1 MDGSV
6 RRETRQWAYEE
17 FGHADL
23 GDARRTARLVR
34 MAASLAETPG
44 GKVPEVFRSSAEQQA
59 AYDFLSNSN
68 VRASDL
74 LAATSTATTRRCEQ
88 EAWVHVVIDGTSLRL
103 TDIERTKGF
112 GAVGSTHNGAS
123 GLKVVHAYA
132 VSAEGVPLG
141 LLNQQWW
148 ARQRR
153 RKRHDCH
160 LRPLE
165 EKETVHWVRSIQ
177 QASSALTTAGSKA
190 WFQLDREGDRYW
202 TLKALHD
209 SNEWFTVRSTYAHR
223 FVYAATLRRL
233 QRLRDVARK
242 GKLRGVLQMDLR
254 ERPGRKARTARLLV
268 RTAMVVLDMIE
279 KHTDERLA
287 LPLHVVDVREIGRR
301 PRGEKPLHWRLLTNR
316 PIVTREQVD
325 AIVGGYAERW
335 KIEELHRV
343 WKSGAC
349 RVEETQLRSA
359 ARVIKW
365 AILSVATAA
374 RIERLRMLARTEPD
388 SSSRVELTEHEV
400 HALILL
406 KRKYAK
412 RNEHIPDDT
421 PSIGDAVR
429 WLAQLGGH
437 AGRPSSG
444 APGAVTIRRGLAF
457 VAPVAIALE
466 MLKDEGK
473 L

>member
-1 MDGSV
+1 MDGCV

-44 GKVPEVFRSSAEQQA
+44 GRVPEVFRSSAEQQA

-68 VRASDL
+68 VRADDL
-74 LAATSTATTRRCEQ
+74 LAATQEATARRCEK
-88 EAWVHVVIDGTSLRL
+88 EDWVHVVIDGTSLRL
-103 TDIERTKGF
+103 TDVDRAKGF
-112 GAVGSTHNGAS
+112 GAVGSTRNGAS

-132 VSAEGVPLG
+132 VSPKRVPLG

-148 ARQRR
+148 ARPRR

-177 QASSALTTAGSKA
+177 QASSALRAVASRA

-202 TLKALHD
+202 TLKTLHD
-209 SNEWFTVRSTYAHR
+209 SGEWFTVRSTYAHR
-223 FVYAATLRRL
+223 FVYAGTLRRP

-254 ERPGRKARTARLLV
+254 ERPGRKPRTARLLV
-268 RTAMVVLDMIE
+268 RTAMVVLDMME

-301 PRGEKPLHWRLLTNR
+301 PWGEEPLHWRLLTNR

-325 AIVGGYAERW
+325 AIVEGYAERW

-349 RVEETQLRSA
+349 RVEDTQLRSA

-365 AILSVATAA
+365 AILSAATAA
-374 RIERLRMLARTEPD
+374 RIERLRMLARTEPET
-388 SSSRVELTEHEV
+388 SSQVELTEHEIR
-400 HALILL
+400 ALILL

-412 RNEHIPDDT
+412 RIEVIPDDT

-437 AGRPSSG
+437 AGHRSSG
-444 APGAVTIRRGLAF
+444 PPGAVTIRRGLEF
-457 VAPVAIALE
+457 IAPMAIALKL
-466 MLKDEGK
+466 LKDEGK